1 MSDYINSDLLGML
14 TQFTLNSTLGGLGTL
29 GAAVSTLGT
38 SLKPNTGNATLDAIQ
53 SFTKNVNPMQMATSG
68 NTSKANDYLKTI
80 NESLQ
85 TVVSRIE
92 TTNSLLQKIIDIQTG
107 VAPIDFQKT
116 IKRNNRMA
124 LMMSRTALGKLT
136 LATMSDA
143 LGASGARYENIT
155 KNAINTGQVSKQ
167 ELVFNKLLANIPL
180 IGKLVSNIDAVVDSV
195 LFTKSEYTQESNIT
209 LTQIIPERL
218 QVIGHFNDMIHTKT
232 DHIDKQLTMFTQMTV
247 SYYQDMSNII
257 TQTQQFYS
265 EMSLFRAT
273 YYSFTE
279 GFHVKFSRMH
289 KDMQDFY
296 EDSKNMFGL
305 YRDFMM
311 TSYDIFEEI
320 EQNIYEEYN
329 FREQTFNFYSRM
341 YEFINHTFTLYDE
354 LHKYNL
360 ETSDMLITSFPFFM
374 DDTLNHYK
382 KVEEFQAQLITEQR
396 WANQRLDIIAAATS
410 RGISEQ
416 DLRDEK
422 NRVRRELHYV
432 RDQLLNSILKLDVN
446 NNDFGNPNIDFHRHR
461 AILARDHVQNRT
473 QPATVAT
480 NVDRNNINVQ
490 ETSVEPSVNNQTN
503 VYHQVE
509 VNRNGQTQVVN
520 ITFLQNLFRDL
531 FRELGDTIRNALASN
546 SAHSAEIIANRLG
559 DAIRKALA
567 SDGPD
572 IADIIAHSVNVQEKN
587 KNEAAQ
593 RGNEYF
599 RKYYESQEQSNL
611 RRNALLTTL
620 NNTASN
626 TLNNMVNLR
635 AAFISY
641 FSKLPNLLPRIVNTV
656 IKLTMGFG
664 LARIIYNSITM
675 LFYKG
680 KAPTDG
686 IIGWIGKIFS
696 ATGIS
701 SIIESI
707 KEYVVLG
714 LKSVWNSELI
724 MYFRNSA
731 SEIWTQIKEPVL
743 SGLKTLVWKIFSNWA
758 LYYKFPVETYRWISR
773 DLGRTMAEGSVIKN
787 LLYKFMLGT
796 PGAENAGG
804 LVGLAGHFLGAVLD
818 IPIAGINGIS
828 RYIFGSNLIGRSLYG
843 PVGRVLSN
851 TMGGILRLIGG
862 VLGHLPQLIMGGTI
876 IYKLLSDQSE
886 KWFQQFTNEQQEA
899 MLRHQGKFGVIG
911 MYVEDM
917 IDKTLDKVGW
927 WLSNL
932 GEYIISLD
940 WVGDFF
946 SLSGKIYDK
955 IANWWKGESQYSQS
969 QTYQQFL
976 KDQQKKQEQQNKADK
991 KNEEKREEK
1000 KVSFYDTIASTLT
1013 SLKDVVS
1020 SGFKKLLDFMKIYT
1034 PEAIGTGIGMVEQ
1047 AYMGLYSFFD
1057 KAGAAKLEAQNRT
1070 YNLNQIQLLKDFV
1083 LKNGLQATDF
1093 SPSGLIYEDSV
1104 KKIYDV
1110 IGNAFKDN
1118 PNLSIF
1124 TDKSGKPIT
1133 GEFATRETLARVLQ
1147 ILGTEKRSVADD
1159 VRDGINASEL
1169 KKLKTSQIE
1178 TNTTDILNAIKL
1190 TMSKEAQEKLE
1201 KQHASIKQFASGTL
1215 TSESHQIVTG
1225 KRDQTTGRYSGGLLS
1240 ESLNDFQ
1247 LNQSNSIIS
1256 QIQDL
1261 EKRIASTTNASEKN
1275 KLSGKLEDLRTQ
1287 LTHSDIGQL
1296 RTETVLRSLTDESN
1310 NGNVD
1315 TNSTYFK
1322 ELVRAGSQSN
1332 RTASQAYLLKTFGI
1346 ENAEGKASGM
1356 STITDFMGL
1365 EGSTYANEGLLSSKG
1380 ENNDWLKDYINPK
1393 TKHTEETE
1401 NLFKE
1406 NLKNLILRSHI
1417 NFNDVNEGPLISDIF
1432 NKDIIS
1438 NFINSI
1444 PFTNND
1450 YGKNAQLGIYAVRE
1464 LLSLIHSTYSGF
1476 TKGIYT
1482 GFGDKEAGEN
1492 FLSLLNQANTAD
1504 SLIGTLNPNLKEI
1517 AKSGIFAHPDE
1528 LYIDIMKKGFT
1539 QLITNAD
1546 LIKQFTNPEY
1556 YEYNNNLNEILG
1568 LNLAKFGLIFGEK
1581 IRNAYPI
1588 YNKIQQAFAGNRNPS
1603 AENQQSFEDSLN
1615 DILAYMI
1622 AIPGFYGKK
1631 DDKTGLFEFEK
1642 NIPVSSITTSINNIK
1657 ETLLDKILISPD
1669 KDISQFGTLNP
1680 LSKYKILPE
1689 DEPYT
1694 VINKLY
1700 DLYKI
1705 LSEGDTLSNQDA
1717 HWWNHFT
1724 HYASSHDRSKKFY
1737 LDYFYYNK
1745 DQLDHLLQ
1753 LMDPNLDKDLIY
1765 EIVKQSRKLVR
1776 QRIIADELR
1785 SNPAGSWIMLDN
1797 IRDPSTLSLDEI
1809 KKILDQERAHESA
1822 HEDTVRKYYN
1832 PSNPQYIPNMVDPSI
1847 RTEEGDGGATG
1858 GSIIPEPN
1866 PSKSTTQSIIE
1877 DLDNKKA
1884 KIKIIQAL
1892 VRNNHAWKDKQY
1904 MDKIKGLMLHSVGT
1918 GNPNALYH
1926 IKKDLLNPD
1935 RTKAV
1940 AYHGIIDTRNGNIYQ
1955 TLPWNLRGWHSGH
1968 GPNGNANDNYIGIEM
1983 TESDLIKYSKGAQ
1996 FTIADKNL
2004 DKVKSTQLNAYNSA
2018 VDLFAYLSDK
2028 YNLDPLGKNVII
2040 SHNEGNKLG
2049 IASNHVDPEH
2059 LWSKLGFTMDKF
2071 RQDVNSK
2078 KLTLYNTS
2086 NYDKYRFQINKA
2098 DHTLSV
2104 YKGNSLIKTY
2114 SVTTGINPGP
2124 RIRPN
2129 DKTTPEGNFTITSI
2143 ENSSTWLH
2151 DYNDGKG
2158 KVKAYGP
2165 WFLRLNDG
2173 PTWSGIGIHG
2183 TSRPEMIGKND
2194 SLGCIRLL
2202 NNDITELKEKYAT
2215 IGTPVDIFDIGA
2227 LNSINTNNST
2237 ESIMGYA
2244 NNLDSNS
2251 ITGPKEWTKYI
2262 FEYGKKYNIDPELIS
2277 ALIMAESAGKP
2288 NAISKSGA
2296 RGLMQIMP
2304 IAEDDIKKRLHLNNY
2319 DIFNP
2324 ETNIMM
2330 GVDHLAWTRD
2340 EVKRL
2345 YPEASWIDIIRA
2357 YNKGASGTATW
2368 AKNGRNL
2375 NELKKEQLE
2384 YPFRVLNNYGKHNFV
2399 PSNTFIQKYLYDLR
2413 EQAAKEASK
2422 QLDNITRTI
2431 DLANYYL
2438 TANNK
2443 YMVFDGERPKSQYH
2457 LLHPVLRDRIGRYA
2471 KAFYEQKGKPIVI
2484 TSTYRSFEQQKALY
2498 DAWIKR
2504 GKTGY
2509 PVGKPSMYNRH
2520 TIGTAIDL
2528 SVKNGS
2534 IDDTLLNKFHLK
2546 RPWPN
2551 SDAVHV
2557 ELEENVL
2564 GGGKVVHG
2572 SEVIKRFGNYPS
2584 RIAAGANADEL
2595 SRQIFMGQYGNVD
2608 SYGTPIDLNYSHENN
2623 EDQPPENDNTFFG
2636 IFRKVLKDVGL
2647 WGVSPVE
2654 AAFNFLKLGGL
2665 NISEEAGD
2673 YLPKTNYYDT
2683 TKYFNPNLS
2692 LLEVGDAPSTNAAN
2706 ILRNEWAIWNEN
2718 ELQRMLTYIRNNN
2731 VTDDE
2736 LNTITKKYGFVSD
2749 YQELKE
2755 IIIELRKEKERRRL
2769 IDIRNDAEDARRARE
2784 AEQVQRRRRNQYTTD
2799 QVTILAERA
2808 QNLRNSIN
2816 NGINQSNRNAA
2827 NAAGIG
2833 NLGDLRRSEYN
2844 TKDIFQYF
2852 LKKNGITESEWQVFL
2867 NQRDKN
2873 VEKKTLEELLEEFKE
2888 FKKKN
2893 EEQTSQVVKNTGKV
2907 ANNTN
2912 SNNTPNSESGGTFS
2926 DALKKAWDKFKNID
2940 LFSKEF
2946 WTFDSSKS
2954 NPGRFASSSDK
2965 ITRIIEDAKKNP
2977 TIANTPRFKK
2987 LKQEWELGLGISK
3000 NDKAWLNS
3008 GFKGDGKLDYG
3019 ISLAAE
3025 NSNIYHNPNARGAK
3039 LDGGKFYLQNNLD
3052 PIQQIMAGKVLPV
3065 GGSRNI
3071 GPIKINSAYTSGNQI
3086 FDGRKTTMGGIGDIE
3101 FAGINMNRV
3110 LGNDYRHG
3118 LHGGE
3123 YDQVG
3128 QTINT
3133 SWYKGDINPYG
3144 DNPVTRRQA
3153 GYIPDTLNTRFANT
3167 IIKQENND
3175 YNHPAWQAAFKR
3187 YQERYGNGI
3196 PDIQVVTDIKKQ
3208 LEESSKTITTP
3219 TKVSTKTVTNWTKE
3233 PGADVLKRY
3242 IKAHPR
3248 EWEAFL
3254 NKYPG
3259 AKDKSLSE
3267 VIYEFRKFNNTYDE
3281 NRFKKESSK
3290 TITTHSPNSN
3300 KATREAINRQN
3311 NTYLNIPSKQN
3322 VENINSRQAII
3333 AARDSQFTPS
3343 PYTVRDSIRSRNPIL
3358 YEGMELGGTD
3368 QAMYKVIKRKLDKG
3382 QPLSEREEKWFTRF
3396 KERIENRKKFNIT
3409 SYRKRPTPTKT
3420 PQEAIRDRVEAE
3432 KTIQDVKNNTP
3443 VESSFKGT
3451 FLEDFFG
3458 VFGASVDGTPLGNG
3472 GLDDITRNLPNL
3484 NDTEIDM
3491 ASVKAGLNAHAFKV
3505 ASKVNVG
3512 EVNKEWQLT
3521 FERLTSTIDQNRVML
3536 KTLYESI
3543 RDGKLTNATV
3553 ATNNNNIITSNT
3565 STSNVSS
3572 TVDGTSTSPLA
3583 MTPPNTTDMGIASLY
3598 T

>member
-14 TQFTLNSTLGGLGTL
+14 TQFTLSSTLGGLGTL

-124 LMMSRTALGKLT
+124 LMMSRTVLGRLT
-136 LATMSDA
+136 LATMSNA

-167 ELVFNKLLANIPL
+167 ELVFNKLLSNIPL
-180 IGKLVSNIDAVVDSV
+180 IGKLVSDIDAVVDRV

-209 LTQIIPERL
+209 LTQTIPEKL
-218 QVIGHFNDMIHTKT
+218 QVIGYFNDMIHTKT

-247 SYYQDMSNII
+247 SYYQDMSTII

-273 YYSFTE
+273 YHSFTE
-279 GFHVKFSRMH
+279 GFHIKFSKMH

-296 EDSKNMFGL
+296 EDSKNMFGI
-305 YRDFMM
+305 YRDFM
-311 TSYDIFEEI
+311 TNAYQLSDFL
-320 EQNIYEEYN
+320 
-329 FREQTFNFYSRM
+329 YSSM
-341 YEFINHTFTLYDE
+341 P
-354 LHKYNL
+354 
-360 ETSDMLITSFPFFM
+360 SFM
-374 DDTLNHYK
+374 DDTINHYR
-382 KVEEFQAQLITEQR
+382 KVEEFHAQLLTEQR

-410 RGISEQ
+410 RGLSDQ
-416 DLRDEK
+416 QLRTERMRILGEL
-422 NRVRRELHYV
+422 NFVRG
-432 RDQLLNSILKLDVN
+432 LLIRGPQQLDVSANLTNVSNYQQNATNITTQN
-446 NNDFGNPNIDFHRHR
+446 NNRQINQF
-461 AILARDHVQNRT
+461 
-473 QPATVAT
+473 
-480 NVDRNNINVQ
+480 RNSNVQ
-490 ETSVEPSVNNQTN
+490 ESPIEPSANNQTN
-503 VYHQVE
+503 IYHQVE
-509 VNRNGQTQVVN
+509 VNRDGQTQVVN
-520 ITFLQNLFRDL
+520 TTFLQNLFRG
-531 FRELGDTIRNALASN
+531 LGDTVRNALASN
-546 SAHSAEIIANRLG
+546 SAHSAEIIANSLE
-559 DAIRKALA
+559 D
-567 SDGPD
+567 
-572 IADIIAHSVNVQEKN
+572 KN
-587 KNEAAQ
+587 RNEAVQ

-599 RKYYESQEQSNL
+599 RKYYENQEQSNL

-626 TLNNMVNLR
+626 TLNSMVNLR

-686 IIGWIGKIFS
+686 IIGWISKIFS

-758 LYYKFPVETYRWISR
+758 LYYKFPMETYKWISR

-796 PGAENAGG
+796 PGASNAGG
-804 LVGLAGHFLGAVLD
+804 LVGLAGHLMGAVLD
-818 IPIAGINGIS
+818 IPIAGINGLS
-828 RYIFGSNLIGRSLYG
+828 RYLFGSNLIGSTLYG

-851 TMGGILRLIGG
+851 LTGGLLKIVGG

-886 KWFQQFTNEQQEA
+886 KWFEQFTKEQQEA
-899 MLRHQGKFGVIG
+899 MLRHQGRFGVIG

-932 GEYIISLD
+932 GEYIVSLD
-940 WVGDFF
+940 WVGDIV

-955 IANWWKGESQYSQS
+955 IAKWWKGESQSSQS

-991 KNEEKREEK
+991 KNEDKREEK

-1057 KAGAAKLEAQNRT
+1057 KAGAAKLEAQSRA

-1093 SPSGLIYEDSV
+1093 SQSGLIYKDSV

-1169 KKLKTSQIE
+1169 KTSQIE

-1215 TSESHQIVTG
+1215 ISESHQIVTG
-1225 KRDQTTGRYSGGLLS
+1225 KKDKTTGRYSGGLLS

-1247 LNQSNSIIS
+1247 LNQNQSNSIIS
-1256 QIQDL
+1256 QIEDL
-1261 EKRIASTTNASEKN
+1261 DKRIASTTNESEKN
-1275 KLSGKLEDLRTQ
+1275 KLSGELQSLRTQ
-1287 LTHSDIGQL
+1287 LTNSDIGQL
-1296 RTETVLRSLTDESN
+1296 RTETVLRSLMDESS
-1310 NGNVD
+1310 NGNVN

-1322 ELVRAGSQSN
+1322 ELVKAGSQSN

-1380 ENNDWLKDYINPK
+1380 KGNDWLKDYINPK

-1406 NLKNLILRSHI
+1406 NLKNLILSSHI
-1417 NFNDVNEGPLISDIF
+1417 NFNDTNEGPLISDIF

-1450 YGKNAQLGIYAVRE
+1450 YGKNAQLGIYAIRE

-1476 TKGIYT
+1476 TKGVYT

-1504 SLIGTLNPNLKEI
+1504 SLIGALNPNLKEI
-1517 AKSGIFAHPDE
+1517 AKRGIFAHPDE

-1603 AENQQSFEDSLN
+1603 TENLQSFKDSLN

-1631 DDKTGLFEFEK
+1631 DDKTGLFEFER

-1657 ETLLDKILISPD
+1657 KTLLDKILINPD
-1669 KDISQFGTLNP
+1669 KDINQFGTLNP
-1680 LSKYKILPE
+1680 LSEYKIFST
-1689 DEPYT
+1689 DEPYI
-1694 VINKLY
+1694 VMSKLDKLY
-1700 DLYKI
+1700 TI
-1705 LSEGDTLSNQDA
+1705 LSEGNTLSNQDI
-1717 HWWNHFT
+1717 HWYNYLN
-1724 HYASSHDRSKKFY
+1724 HYASSHDTSKKFY
-1737 LDYFYYNK
+1737 MDYFYYNR
-1745 DQLDHLLQ
+1745 DQLDNLLQ
-1753 LMDPNLDKDLIY
+1753 SMDSNLDKDLIY
-1765 EIVKQSRKLVR
+1765 EIVKQYRELYFKR
-1776 QRIIADELR
+1776 MRADELT
-1785 SNPAGSWIMLDN
+1785 SNPAGSWIMLDD
-1797 IRDPSTLSLDEI
+1797 IRDPSTLNLDEI
-1809 KKILDQERAHESA
+1809 KKKLDQERT
-1822 HEDTVRKYYN
+1822 HEDAVNKYYN
-1832 PSNPQYIPNMVDPSI
+1832 PTNSQYIPVDPSI
-1847 RTEEGDGGATG
+1847 LRPEEGDGGATG
-1858 GSIIPEPN
+1858 GSIISEPN
-1866 PSKSTTQSIIE
+1866 PSKSTTQYIIE

-1926 IKKDLLNPD
+1926 IKNDLLNPD

-2004 DKVKSTQLNAYNSA
+2004 DKVKSTQLKAYNSA

-2028 YNLDPLGKNVII
+2028 YNLNPLGENVII

-2049 IASNHVDPEH
+2049 IASPHVDPEH

-2114 SVTTGINPGP
+2114 SVTTGINSGP
-2124 RIRPN
+2124 RVRLN

-2143 ENSSTWLH
+2143 EDSSTWLH
-2151 DYNDGKG
+2151 DYGDGKG

-2165 WFLRLNDG
+2165 WFLRLNNG

-2202 NNDITELKEKYAT
+2202 NNDITELKEKYA
-2215 IGTPVDIFDIGA
+2215 IVGTPVDIFDIGA
-2227 LNSINTNNST
+2227 LNSTNVNNST
-2237 ESIMGYA
+2237 ESIIGYA
-2244 NNLDSNS
+2244 NNLDSNN
-2251 ITGPKEWTKYI
+2251 IIGPKEWTKYI

-2319 DIFNP
+2319 DIFNS

-2340 EVKRL
+2340 EIKRL

-2357 YNKGASGTATW
+2357 YNKGASGTASW

-2399 PSNTFIQKYLYDLR
+2399 PSNTFIQKYFYDLR
-2413 EQAAKEASK
+2413 EQAAREASK

-2438 TANNK
+2438 TANSK

-2509 PVGKPSMYNRH
+2509 PVGEPSMYNRH

-2528 SVKNGS
+2528 SIKNGS

-2584 RIAAGANADEL
+2584 QITAGANADEL
-2595 SRQIFMGQYGNVD
+2595 TRQIFMGQYGNIN
-2608 SYGTPIDLNYSHENN
+2608 SYGIPIDLNYSHENN
-2623 EDQPPENDNTFFG
+2623 EDQSPENDNTFFG
-2636 IFRKVLKDVGL
+2636 IFRKVLKDAGL
-2647 WGVSPVE
+2647 WGLSPTE

-2692 LLEVGDAPSTNAAN
+2692 LLEVGDAPSMMSQIPRLSPLNVEKKPSINAPNILEQIANSRKENKEN
-2706 ILRNEWAIWNEN
+2706 ILRYALEN
-2718 ELQRMLTYIRNNN
+2718 K
-2731 VTDDE
+2731 VTKDE
-2736 LNTITKKYGFVSD
+2736 IDTIVVKYGNDLLYNDFVT
-2749 YQELKE
+2749 K
-2755 IIIELRKEKERRRL
+2755 ITELRKEKES
-2769 IDIRNDAEDARRARE
+2769 A
-2784 AEQVQRRRRNQYTTD
+2784 VQTQRRRNQYATN
-2799 QVTILAERA
+2799 QSALSAERA
-2808 QNLRNSIN
+2808 QNLRNNIN
-2816 NGINQSNRNAA
+2816 NGINQSNRNVA

-2873 VEKKTLEELLEEFKE
+2873 TEKKTLNELLEEFKE

-2893 EEQTSQVVKNTGKV
+2893 EEQTSQVVKNTDKV

-2912 SNNTPNSESGGTFS
+2912 SNNTLNSESGGIFS
-2926 DALKKAWDKFKNID
+2926 DALKKAWEKFKNID

-2946 WTFDSSKS
+2946 WIFDSSKS

-3008 GFKGDGKLDYG
+3008 GFKGDGKLDYEV
-3019 ISLAAE
+3019 SLAAE
-3025 NSNIYHNPNARGAK
+3025 KSNIYHNLNARGVK
-3039 LDGGKFYLQNNLD
+3039 LDGGNFYLHNTLD

-3071 GPIKINSAYTSGNQI
+3071 GSIKINSAYTSGNQI
-3086 FDGRKTTMGGIGDIE
+3086 FDGRKTTLGGIGDIE
-3101 FAGINMNRV
+3101 VAGINMTRV

-3123 YDQVG
+3123 YDQTG

-3153 GYIPDTLNTRFANT
+3153 GYVFDTLNTRFASALT
-3167 IIKQENND
+3167 GQSNND
-3175 YNHPAWQAAFKR
+3175 YNHPAWQAAFRR
-3187 YQERYGNGI
+3187 YQERYGNGT
-3196 PDIQVVTDIKKQ
+3196 PNMQVVTDIKKQ
-3208 LEESSKTITTP
+3208 LEESSKTTTTP
-3219 TKVSTKTVTNWTKE
+3219 IKQKIPVPITQSTSNSK
-3233 PGADVLKRY
+3233 
-3242 IKAHPR
+3242 I
-3248 EWEAFL
+3248 
-3254 NKYPG
+3254 
-3259 AKDKSLSE
+3259 SLAVEDS
-3267 VIYEFRKFNNTYDE
+3267 
-3281 NRFKKESSK
+3281 
-3290 TITTHSPNSN
+3290 
-3300 KATREAINRQN
+3300 NRQN

-3322 VENINSRQAII
+3322 VDNNLKQSIITSRN
-3333 AARDSQFTPS
+3333 SQFIPS
-3343 PYTVRDSIRSRNPIL
+3343 PYAIRDSIRSKNPIV
-3358 YEGMELGGTD
+3358 YERMELGGLD
-3368 QAMYKVIKRKLDKG
+3368 QAMYKGVKRKLDAG
-3382 QPLSEREEKWFTRF
+3382 QSLDPREEKWYKRF
-3396 KERIENRKKFNIT
+3396 QERIENRKKFNIT

-3432 KTIQDVKNNTP
+3432 KTIQDAKNNTP

-3472 GLDDITRNLPNL
+3472 GLDDITKNLPNL
-3484 NDTEIDM
+3484 TDTEIDM
-3491 ASVKAGLNAHAFKV
+3491 ASVKAGINAHVSKV
-3505 ASKVNVG
+3505 ASKVNVD
-3512 EVNKEWQLT
+3512 EVNKGWQLA
-3521 FERLTSTIDQNRVML
+3521 FERLTSTIDQNTVML

-3572 TVDGTSTSPLA
+3572 TIDAPSTSPLA
-3583 MTPPNTTDMGIASLY
+3583 MTPPNTTDMGMASLY

>member
-1 MSDYINSDLLGML
+1 
-14 TQFTLNSTLGGLGTL
+14 
-29 GAAVSTLGT
+29 
-38 SLKPNTGNATLDAIQ
+38 
-53 SFTKNVNPMQMATSG
+53 
-68 NTSKANDYLKTI
+68 
-80 NESLQ
+80 
-85 TVVSRIE
+85 
-92 TTNSLLQKIIDIQTG
+92 
-107 VAPIDFQKT
+107 
-116 IKRNNRMA
+116 
-124 LMMSRTALGKLT
+124 
-136 LATMSDA
+136 
-143 LGASGARYENIT
+143 
-155 KNAINTGQVSKQ
+155 
-167 ELVFNKLLANIPL
+167 
-180 IGKLVSNIDAVVDSV
+180 
-195 LFTKSEYTQESNIT
+195 
-209 LTQIIPERL
+209 
-218 QVIGHFNDMIHTKT
+218 
-232 DHIDKQLTMFTQMTV
+232 
-247 SYYQDMSNII
+247 
-257 TQTQQFYS
+257 
-265 EMSLFRAT
+265 
-273 YYSFTE
+273 
-279 GFHVKFSRMH
+279 
-289 KDMQDFY
+289 
-296 EDSKNMFGL
+296 
-305 YRDFMM
+305 
-311 TSYDIFEEI
+311 
-320 EQNIYEEYN
+320 
-329 FREQTFNFYSRM
+329 
-341 YEFINHTFTLYDE
+341 
-354 LHKYNL
+354 
-360 ETSDMLITSFPFFM
+360 
-374 DDTLNHYK
+374 
-382 KVEEFQAQLITEQR
+382 
-396 WANQRLDIIAAATS
+396 
-410 RGISEQ
+410 
-416 DLRDEK
+416 
-422 NRVRRELHYV
+422 
-432 RDQLLNSILKLDVN
+432 
-446 NNDFGNPNIDFHRHR
+446 
-461 AILARDHVQNRT
+461 
-473 QPATVAT
+473 
-480 NVDRNNINVQ
+480 
-490 ETSVEPSVNNQTN
+490 
-503 VYHQVE
+503 
-509 VNRNGQTQVVN
+509 
-520 ITFLQNLFRDL
+520 
-531 FRELGDTIRNALASN
+531 
-546 SAHSAEIIANRLG
+546 
-559 DAIRKALA
+559 
-567 SDGPD
+567 
-572 IADIIAHSVNVQEKN
+572 
-587 KNEAAQ
+587 
-593 RGNEYF
+593 
-599 RKYYESQEQSNL
+599 
-611 RRNALLTTL
+611 
-620 NNTASN
+620 
-626 TLNNMVNLR
+626 MV
-635 AAFISY
+635 
-641 FSKLPNLLPRIVNTV
+641 
-656 IKLTMGFG
+656 
-664 LARIIYNSITM
+664 
-675 LFYKG
+675 
-680 KAPTDG
+680 
-686 IIGWIGKIFS
+686 
-696 ATGIS
+696 
-701 SIIESI
+701 
-707 KEYVVLG
+707 
-714 LKSVWNSELI
+714 
-724 MYFRNSA
+724 
-731 SEIWTQIKEPVL
+731 
-743 SGLKTLVWKIFSNWA
+743 
-758 LYYKFPVETYRWISR
+758 
-773 DLGRTMAEGSVIKN
+773 EGSVIKN
-787 LLYKFMLGT
+787 LLYRFMLGT

-804 LVGLAGHFLGAVLD
+804 LVGLAGHFLGAFLD

-828 RYIFGSNLIGRSLYG
+828 RYIFGSNFIGSTLYG
-843 PVGRVLSN
+843 SVGRVLSN

-886 KWFQQFTNEQQEA
+886 KWFQQFTKEQQKA

-940 WVGDFF
+940 WVGDIV

-955 IANWWKGESQYSQS
+955 IAKWWKGESQSSQS

-1034 PEAIGTGIGMVEQ
+1034 PEAIGTGIGMIEQ

-1159 VRDGINASEL
+1159 VRDGINAS
-1169 KKLKTSQIE
+1169 KLKTSQIE

-1201 KQHASIKQFASGTL
+1201 KQLEKQHASIKQFASGTL

-1225 KRDQTTGRYSGGLLS
+1225 KRDQTTERYSGGLLS
-1240 ESLNDFQ
+1240 KSLNDFQ

-1261 EKRIASTTNASEKN
+1261 EKRIASTTNESEKN
-1275 KLSGKLEDLRTQ
+1275 KLSGELEGLRTR

-1296 RTETVLRSLTDESN
+1296 RTETVLRSLTDENN
-1310 NGNVD
+1310 NGNLD

-1365 EGSTYANEGLLSSKG
+1365 EGSTYENEGLLSSKG
-1380 ENNDWLKDYINPK
+1380 KNNDWLKDYINPK

-1406 NLKNLILRSHI
+1406 NLKNLILHSYI
-1417 NFNDVNEGPLISDIF
+1417 NFNDTNEGPLISDIF
-1432 NKDIIS
+1432 SEDIIS

-1517 AKSGIFAHPDE
+1517 AKCGIFAHPDE

-1539 QLITNAD
+1539 QLITNTD

-1588 YNKIQQAFAGNRNPS
+1588 YNKIQQVFAGNRNPS
-1603 AENQQSFEDSLN
+1603 ANLQSSFEDSLN

-1631 DDKTGLFEFEK
+1631 DDKTGLFEFER

-1669 KDISQFGTLNP
+1669 KDISQFGTLDP

-1689 DEPYT
+1689 DEPYI
-1694 VINKLY
+1694 VMHKL
-1700 DLYKI
+1700 DNLYSI
-1705 LSEGDTLSNQDA
+1705 LSEGDTLSNQDK
-1717 HWWNHFT
+1717 HWYNWA
-1724 HYASSHDRSKKFY
+1724 HYASPHDKSKKFY
-1737 LDYFYYNK
+1737 MDYFYYNK
-1745 DQLDHLLQ
+1745 DQLDRLLQ
-1753 LMDPNLDKDLIY
+1753 SMDPNLNKDLIY
-1765 EIVKQSRKLVR
+1765 EIIKQYRKLYYK
-1776 QRIIADELR
+1776 QMNADELR
-1785 SNPAGSWIMLDN
+1785 SNPAGGWVVLDDV
-1797 IRDPSTLSLDEI
+1797 RDPSTLTLNEI
-1809 KKILDQERAHESA
+1809 KNILDQERAHENA
-1822 HEDTVRKYYN
+1822 IRKYYD
-1832 PSNPQYIPNMVDPSI
+1832 PSNPQYVPNMVDSSI
-1847 RTEEGDGGATG
+1847 IKTEEGDGGATG
-1858 GSIIPEPN
+1858 GSIIPESN

-1926 IKKDLLNPD
+1926 IKNDLLNPD

-1968 GPNGNANDNYIGIEM
+1968 GPNGNANDNYIGVEM
-1983 TESDLIKYSKGAQ
+1983 TESNLIKYSKGAQ

-2004 DKVKSTQLNAYNSA
+2004 NKVKSTQLNAYNSA

-2078 KLTLYNTS
+2078 KLTLYNNTS

-2098 DHTLSV
+2098 DHTLSI

-2124 RIRPN
+2124 RVRPN

-2227 LNSINTNNST
+2227 LNSINTNNNST
-2237 ESIMGYA
+2237 ESIIGYA

-2251 ITGPKEWTKYI
+2251 ITEPKEWTKYI

-2340 EVKRL
+2340 EIKRL

-2438 TANNK
+2438 TANSK

-2457 LLHPVLRDRIGRYA
+2457 LLHPILRDRIGRYA

-2509 PVGKPSMYNRH
+2509 PVGEPSMYNRH

-2584 RIAAGANADEL
+2584 QIAAGANADEL

-2623 EDQPPENDNTFFG
+2623 EDQPPENNNTFFG
-2636 IFRKVLKDVGL
+2636 IFRKVLKDAGL
-2647 WGVSPVE
+2647 WGLSPIE

-2692 LLEVGDAPSTNAAN
+2692 LLEVGDAPSMMSQIPGLLPLNVEKPSSANAPNILEQIANSRRENKEN
-2706 ILRNEWAIWNEN
+2706 ILRYALE
-2718 ELQRMLTYIRNNN
+2718 NN
-2731 VTDDE
+2731 VTKDE
-2736 LNTITKKYGFVSD
+2736 IDTIVAKYGNDLLYNDFVT
-2749 YQELKE
+2749 K
-2755 IIIELRKEKERRRL
+2755 ITELRKEKEHERL
-2769 IDIRNDAEDARRARE
+2769 IRSYDEIERQRLIKLQNNPYNSRPRTLVSSSAYYTPSITEAFYEMLQRN
-2784 AEQVQRRRRNQYTTD
+2784 N
-2799 QVTILAERA
+2799 I
-2808 QNLRNSIN
+2808 
-2816 NGINQSNRNAA
+2816 
-2827 NAAGIG
+2827 
-2833 NLGDLRRSEYN
+2833 
-2844 TKDIFQYF
+2844 K
-2852 LKKNGITESEWQVFL
+2852 ESEWRVFL

-2912 SNNTPNSESGGTFS
+2912 SNNTSNSESGGTFS

-3019 ISLAAE
+3019 VSLAAE
-3025 NSNIYHNPNARGAK
+3025 KSNIYHNPNARGAK
-3039 LDGGKFYLQNNLD
+3039 LDGGNFYLHNTLD

-3065 GGSRNI
+3065 GGSRQL
-3071 GPIKINSAYTSGNQI
+3071 GKYIKINSAYTSGNQI
-3086 FDGRKTTMGGIGDIE
+3086 FDGRKTTLGGIGDIE
-3101 FAGINMNRV
+3101 IAGINMNRV

-3123 YDQVG
+3123 YDQTG

-3144 DNPVTRRQA
+3144 DNPVTRRLA
-3153 GYIPDTLNTRFANT
+3153 GYVPDTLNTRFANT

-3175 YNHPAWQAAFKR
+3175 YNHPAWQAAFRR

-3196 PDIQVVTDIKKQ
+3196 FDIQVVTDIKKQ
-3208 LEESSKTITTP
+3208 LEESSKTTTTP
-3219 TKVSTKTVTNWTKE
+3219 TKVSTKAVTNWTKE

-3290 TITTHSPNSN
+3290 TITIHSPNN
-3300 KATREAINRQN
+3300 DRATREAINRQN

-3322 VENINSRQAII
+3322 VDNNLKQSIITSRN
-3333 AARDSQFTPS
+3333 SQFTPS
-3343 PYTVRDSIRSRNPIL
+3343 PYTVRDSIRSKNPIL
-3358 YEGMELGGTD
+3358 YEGMELSGTD
-3368 QAMYKVIKRKLDKG
+3368 QAMYKGVKRKLDTG
-3382 QPLSEREEKWFTRF
+3382 QPLDPREEKWYKRF
-3396 KERIENRKKFNIT
+3396 QERIENRKKFNIT

-3505 ASKVNVG
+3505 ASKVNVD

-3572 TVDGTSTSPLA
+3572 TIDAPSTSPLA